1 MTKMSNPNQ
10 FLSLINSIINDI
22 DDFACYGIAKQ
33 DRFHRSNKRKIC
45 DRIIDQIEQIDTAN
59 NGIRVFVIATKQ

>member
-1 MTKMSNPNQ
+1 MSKMSNPNH
-10 FLSLINSIINDI
+10 FLSLINNIINDI

-33 DRFHRSNKRKIC
+33 DRFHRSNKSKIC
-45 DRIIDQIEQIDTAN
+45 DKIINHITTIDTAN